1 MTTHCAARYQ
11 EVLKALAPRIC
22 IVEEAAEV
30 KKHTRDTFDID
41 RRENSLCLCFQVFES
56 HIVAVIG
63 EQIQHL
69 ILIGDH
75 IQLRP
80 SANVYTLAKDY
91 NLDVSLFE
99 RLIKNKMPSVQL
111 CVQHRSIPMISSL
124 THHFYD
130 IPIEHHHSVH
140 NRPPI
145 HGIASPLYFVTHH
158 NFEENVADGAS
169 KRNTHESNYAL
180 RLAEYLLHQGYDKS
194 EITILTTYMGQR
206 QQIQRSIINHFQHL
220 KGIHV
225 TVNARCKRLIESDR
239 LICLGGR

>member
-1 MTTHCAARYQ
+1 M
-11 EVLKALAPRIC
+11 
-22 IVEEAAEV
+22 
-30 KKHTRDTFDID
+30 
-41 RRENSLCLCFQVFES
+41 
-56 HIVAVIG
+56 
-63 EQIQHL
+63 QHL

-75 IQLRP
+75 VQLRP

-99 RLIKNKMPSVQL
+99 RLIKNQMPSVQL
-111 CVQHRSIPMISSL
+111 RVQHRSIPMISSL

-140 NRPPI
+140 DRPPI
-145 HGIASPLYFVTHH
+145 HGVKSPLYFITHH
-158 NFEENVADGAS
+158 NLEENVADGAS

-180 RLAEYLLHQGYDKS
+180 RLAEYLLHQGYNKS

-206 QQIQRSIINHFQHL
+206 QQIQRSINNQFQHL

-225 TVNARCKRLIESDR
+225 TVNDRDKRLNECDLVIY
-239 LICLGGR
+239 LGGR